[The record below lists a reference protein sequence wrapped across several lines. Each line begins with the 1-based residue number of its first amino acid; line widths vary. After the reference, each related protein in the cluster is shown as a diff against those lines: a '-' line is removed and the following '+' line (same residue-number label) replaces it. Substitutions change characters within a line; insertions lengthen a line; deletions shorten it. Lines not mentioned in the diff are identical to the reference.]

1 MRPLV
6 IIDGDAISPNGTSG
20 ESARFRLSG
29 VYRALENELKNSA
42 MGVDGPST
50 LLLQAMLALAGEEL
64 VLSEP
69 TSLPFSVSP

>member
-1 MRPLV
+1 MLGLKKKIR
-6 IIDGDAISPNGTSG
+6 
-20 ESARFRLSG
+20 
-29 VYRALENELKNSA
+29 RALENELKNSA
-42 MGVDGPST
+42 MGVDGPSP